1 MLTWPFPYNFGALY
15 LEKEA
20 ELGFLLACIGFGASF
35 WVGKR
40 LLRRDPTPGWG
51 NPILAW
57 PISVSLQNTIASLIG
72 FIFGRNFSK
81 AEVSPQR
88 AEKAGELTK
97 MKV

>member
-1 MLTWPFPYNFGALY
+1 MTRTFPYNFGALY

-20 ELGFLLACIGFGASF
+20 DLGFLVAGIGIGASF
-35 WVGKR
+35 RVGKR

-57 PISVSLQNTIASLIG
+57 PVSASLQDTIASLIG